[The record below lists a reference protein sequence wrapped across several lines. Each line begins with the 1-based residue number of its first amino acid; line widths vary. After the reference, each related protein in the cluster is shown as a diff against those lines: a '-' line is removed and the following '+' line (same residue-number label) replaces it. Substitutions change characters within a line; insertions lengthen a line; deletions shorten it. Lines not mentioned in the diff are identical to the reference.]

1 MDRNHQNSEEK
12 EAELQVR
19 LNSGDRSLD
28 QHALLVTTLVT
39 HPHNHGPS
47 HGLRRTSWSL
57 VAKGR
62 TKLTSLEALF
72 TRTMVSWRSFPS
84 GSRIT
89 TPRSK

>member
-47 HGLRRTSWSL
+47 HGQRRTSSCI
-57 VAKGR
+57 
-62 TKLTSLEALF
+62 
-72 TRTMVSWRSFPS
+72 
-84 GSRIT
+84 GSKRKNQVDL
-89 TPRSK
+89 S